1 MVLPSNSKRQVNWI
15 KTTIIIGISI
25 LGSLGI
31 SYLGVAK
38 ESIIMLFLLGVIF
51 STIVTSSSMW
61 GIITSVVSMMA
72 MNFLF
77 TEPRYTFVIY
87 DSGDLVLL
95 LFFLITAVVS
105 GTITSRLQKQIEIA
119 EKNERTTQVLY
130 KIASGFIAIS
140 GEKDIISRAKYFV
153 DNYTGLKNEIII
165 FDNDEDY
172 NNEDYNNDASN
183 YYEYPVNGS
192 DGVIGEIRVF
202 KDKGDTDKQ
211 NEIIIQS
218 IATQLG
224 IALEGNKLYAE
235 REQIRVAME
244 KERLRANLLRS
255 VSHDLRT
262 PLTALSGAGN
272 LLAENFDVLKDDEK
286 KKLATDISEE
296 IGWLTNLVENILNM
310 TRISN
315 EQLILNRDE
324 EVIDDVVSEA
334 VSRTK
339 RILNDRS
346 FTVTLPEEVVSVPMD
361 GKLIVQVLVNL
372 LENAVRHT
380 SKDCSVRLD
389 VKIKDNC
396 VEFVVSD
403 TGGGIDDSIKDSL
416 FDRFVTLDKG
426 ITDGKR
432 GIGLGL
438 TICKAIVE
446 AHGGKIFS
454 EHNLPKGSKFSF
466 TLPVEE
472 ELN

>member
-1 MVLPSNSKRQVNWI
+1 MVLLGNLGNWI
-15 KTTIIIGISI
+15 KTTVIVGIAI
-25 LGSLGI
+25 LGSLAI

-51 STIVTSSSMW
+51 STIVTSSSVW
-61 GIITSVVSMMA
+61 GIITSFVSMMI

-77 TEPRYTFVIY
+77 TEPKYTFVIY
-87 DSGDLVLL
+87 DSGDFILL

-140 GEKDIISRAKYFV
+140 GERDIINRARYFIE
-153 DNYTGLKNEIII
+153 NYTGQKSKIVIFNDGLKELVSTK
-165 FDNDEDY
+165 DSVEYSVNDSE
-172 NNEDYNNDASN
+172 
-183 YYEYPVNGS
+183 
-192 DGVIGEIRVF
+192 GVIGKIIVM
-202 KDKGDTDKQ
+202 GDEGHTDRQ
-211 NEIIIQS
+211 EAIIIQS
-218 IATQLG
+218 IATQMG
-224 IALEGNKLYAE
+224 IAIEGDRLYSE
-235 REQIRVAME
+235 REQIRVEMG

-272 LLAENFDVLKDDEK
+272 LLAEKFDVLKDEEK

-315 EQLILNRDE
+315 EELLLKKDE
-324 EVIDDVVSEA
+324 EVVDDVISEA
-334 VSRTK
+334 ISRTK
-339 RILNDRS
+339 RIMQGRAFS
-346 FTVTLPEEVVSVPMD
+346 VTLPKDVISIPME
-361 GKLIVQVLVNL
+361 GKLIVQVIVNL

-380 SKDCSVRLD
+380 PEDSSISLD
-389 VKIKDNC
+389 VAMGNDH
-396 VEFVVSD
+396 VEFMVSD
-403 TGGGIDDSIKDSL
+403 TGEGIDNSIKDNL
-416 FDRFVTLDKG
+416 FERFVTLDKR
-426 ITDGKR
+426 IIDGKR

-446 AHGGKIFS
+446 AHGGSIYS
-454 EHNLPKGSKFSF
+454 VPNTPTGSRFVF
-466 TLPVEE
+466 TIPIEE
-472 ELN
+472 DKS

>member
-1 MVLPSNSKRQVNWI
+1 MVLPGRARHYSSWM
-15 KTTIIIGISI
+15 KTTIIIGIAVI
-25 LGSLGI
+25 GSLGI

-61 GIITSVVSMMA
+61 GIIASVISMMV

-77 TEPRYTFVIY
+77 TEPRFTFVIY
-87 DSGDLVLL
+87 DSGDLILL

-105 GTITSRLQKQIEIA
+105 GTITSRLQQQIELA

-130 KIASGFIAIS
+130 RIASGFIAIS
-140 GEKDIISRAKYFV
+140 GESDIINRARYFV
-153 DNYTGLKNEIII
+153 QSYTGLESEVIIY
-165 FDNDEDY
+165 DEMNYQENAIGVNKDFPIKGSEGILGKIRIAGHDSI
-172 NNEDYNNDASN
+172 EDSQ
-183 YYEYPVNGS
+183 
-192 DGVIGEIRVF
+192 
-202 KDKGDTDKQ
+202 T
-211 NEIIIQS
+211 EIIIQS

-224 IALEGNKLYAE
+224 IALEGERLYLE
-235 REQIRVAME
+235 REQIKVAME

-272 LLAENFDVLKDDEK
+272 LLAENFEQLDDKEK
-286 KKLATDISEE
+286 KQLATDISEE

-310 TRISN
+310 TRIN
-315 EQLILNRDE
+315 NDQLILKKEDE
-324 EVIDDVVSEA
+324 VVDDVISEA

-339 RILNDRS
+339 TILRDRD
-346 FTVTLPEEVVSVPMD
+346 FQVALPTDVISVPMD
-361 GKLIVQVLVNL
+361 GKLIVQVIVNL

-380 SKDCSVRLD
+380 PKESSIALEVELD
-389 VKIKDNC
+389 DGY
-396 VEFVVSD
+396 VEFIVSD
-403 TGGGIDDSIKDSL
+403 TGEGVDRSIKNSI

-438 TICKAIVE
+438 SICKAIVE
-446 AHGGKIFS
+446 AHGGKIYT
-454 EHNLPKGSKFSF
+454 EENKPTGSRFIF
-466 TLPVEE
+466 TLPAKEE
-472 ELN
+472 ER

>member
-1 MVLPSNSKRQVNWI
+1 MVLPTKSGRQGNWL

-105 GTITSRLQKQIEIA
+105 GTITSRLQQEIQLA

-140 GEKDIISRAKYFV
+140 GEREIINRAGYFIER
-153 DNYTGLKNEIII
+153 YTGLKSEIII
-165 FDNDEDY
+165 YEDEKDQE
-172 NNEDYNNDASN
+172 NAVG
-183 YYEYPVNGS
+183 VNRDFFIKSSEGIL
-192 DGVIGEIRVF
+192 GKIRIAEHENI
-202 KDKGDTDKQ
+202 KDKQT
-211 NEIIIQS
+211 EIIIQS

-224 IALEGNKLYAE
+224 IALEGNRLYTE

-272 LLAENFDVLKDDEK
+272 LLAENFDVLMDVEK
-286 KKLATDISEE
+286 RKLATDISEE

-310 TRISN
+310 TRINN
-315 EQLILNRDE
+315 EQLLLKKE
-324 EVIDDVVSEA
+324 EEIIDDVVSEA

-339 RILNDRS
+339 RILKDRS
-346 FTVTLPEEVVSVPMD
+346 FSVTLPNEVVSAPMD
-361 GKLIVQVLVNL
+361 GKLIVQVIVNL

-380 SKDCSVRLD
+380 SRDSSVSLD
-389 VKIKDNC
+389 VEINGTD
-396 VEFVVSD
+396 VEFTVSD
-403 TGGGIDDSIKDSL
+403 TGQGIDDSIKDIL
-416 FDRFVTLDKG
+416 FDRFVTLEKG
-426 ITDGKR
+426 VTDGRR

-438 TICKAIVE
+438 SICKAIVE
-446 AHGGKIFS
+446 AHGGKIHS
-454 EHNLPKGSKFSF
+454 EDNLPKGSKFIF
-466 TLPVEE
+466 TLPLEGD
-472 ELN
+472 

>member
-1 MVLPSNSKRQVNWI
+1 MVLPTKSGRQGNWL

-61 GIITSVVSMMA
+61 GIITYVVSMMA

-105 GTITSRLQKQIEIA
+105 GTITSRLQQEIQLA

-140 GEKDIISRAKYFV
+140 GEREIINRAGYFIER
-153 DNYTGLKNEIII
+153 YTGLKSEIII
-165 FDNDEDY
+165 YEDEKDQE
-172 NNEDYNNDASN
+172 NAVG
-183 YYEYPVNGS
+183 VNRDFFIKSSEGIL
-192 DGVIGEIRVF
+192 GKIRIAEHENI
-202 KDKGDTDKQ
+202 KDKQT
-211 NEIIIQS
+211 EIIIQS

-224 IALEGNKLYAE
+224 IALEGNRLYTE

-272 LLAENFDVLKDDEK
+272 LLAENFDVLMDVEK
-286 KKLATDISEE
+286 RKLATDISEE

-310 TRISN
+310 TRINN
-315 EQLILNRDE
+315 EQLLLKKE
-324 EVIDDVVSEA
+324 EEIIDDVVSEA

-339 RILNDRS
+339 RILKDRS
-346 FTVTLPEEVVSVPMD
+346 FSVTLPNEVVSAPMD
-361 GKLIVQVLVNL
+361 GKLIVQVIVNL

-380 SKDCSVRLD
+380 SRDSSVSLD
-389 VKIKDNC
+389 VEINGTD
-396 VEFVVSD
+396 VEFTVSD
-403 TGGGIDDSIKDSL
+403 TGQGIDDSIKDIL
-416 FDRFVTLDKG
+416 FDRFVTLEKG
-426 ITDGKR
+426 VTDGRR
-432 GIGLGL
+432 GIVLGL
-438 TICKAIVE
+438 SICKAIVE
-446 AHGGKIFS
+446 AHGGKIHS
-454 EHNLPKGSKFSF
+454 EDNLPKGSKFIF
-466 TLPVEE
+466 TLPLEGD
-472 ELN
+472 

>member
-1 MVLPSNSKRQVNWI
+1 MVLPVKAGMPGNWL

-61 GIITSVVSMMA
+61 GIITSVISMMA
-72 MNFLF
+72 INFLF
-77 TEPRYTFVIY
+77 TEPRYTFVVY
-87 DSGDLVLL
+87 DSGDLILL

-119 EKNERTTQVLY
+119 ERNERTTQVLY

-140 GEKDIISRAKYFV
+140 GERDIVNRAKYYV
-153 DNYTGLKNEIII
+153 ENYTGLKSEIII
-165 FDNDEDY
+165 FEEGSKTGDESLE
-172 NNEDYNNDASN
+172 NKKN
-183 YYEYPVNGS
+183 YMEYSINGS
-192 DGVIGEIRVF
+192 DGQLGNIKVF
-202 KDKGDTDKQ
+202 RKSGMNDKQ

-224 IALEGNKLYAE
+224 IALEGNRLYAE

-272 LLAENFDVLKDDEK
+272 LLAENFDVLRDDEK

-310 TRISN
+310 TRINN
-315 EQLILNRDE
+315 EQLMLKKED

-339 RILNDRS
+339 RILRERN
-346 FTVTLPEEVVSVPMD
+346 FTVTLPNDVIYVPMD
-361 GKLIVQVLVNL
+361 GKLIVQVIVNL
-372 LENAVRHT
+372 LENSVRHT
-380 SKDCSVRLD
+380 PKDSAVSLD
-389 VKIKDNC
+389 VSPKDDQ
-396 VEFVVSD
+396 VEFSVSD
-403 TGGGIDDSIKDSL
+403 TGEGIDSSIKDNL
-416 FDRFVTLDKG
+416 FERFVTLDKG
-426 ITDGKR
+426 IIDGKR

-446 AHGGKIFS
+446 AHGGTIYS
-454 EHNLPKGSKFSF
+454 EENIPKGSKFIF
-466 TLPVEE
+466 TLPLEE
-472 ELN
+472 GQN

>member
-1 MVLPSNSKRQVNWI
+1 MVLPSNSKRQGNWL

-25 LGSLGI
+25 MGSLGI

-165 FDNDEDY
+165 YDTDKDLKI
-172 NNEDYNNDASN
+172 DSSN
-183 YYEYPVNGS
+183 YNEYSIIGS

-202 KDKGDTDKQ
+202 MDEEDTVRQ

-315 EQLILNRDE
+315 EQLILNKDE

-346 FTVTLPEEVVSVPMD
+346 FAVTLPEEVVSVPMD

-380 SKDCSVRLD
+380 SRDSSVRLD
-389 VKIKDNC
+389 VKIKGKC
-396 VEFVVSD
+396 VEFIVSD
-403 TGGGIDDSIKDSL
+403 TGGGIDESIKDSL

-426 ITDGKR
+426 VTDGKR

-454 EHNLPKGSKFSF
+454 EHNHPKGSKFIF

-472 ELN
+472 ELE

>member
-1 MVLPSNSKRQVNWI
+1 MVLPGKSGRQGNWL

-25 LGSLGI
+25 LGSLMI

-61 GIITSVVSMMA
+61 GMVTSVVSMMA

-77 TEPRYTFVIY
+77 TEPRYTLVIY

-105 GTITSRLQKQIEIA
+105 GTITSRLQQQIEIA

-130 KIASGFIAIS
+130 KIASGFIAIT
-140 GEKDIISRAKYFV
+140 GERDILNRAKYFV
-153 DNYTGLKNEIII
+153 DNYTGLKSQILILENGG
-165 FDNDEDY
+165 DVLHHDP
-172 NNEDYNNDASN
+172 N
-183 YYEYPVNGS
+183 YKEFPISGS
-192 DGVIGEIRVF
+192 DRTIGKILVQVENEEL
-202 KDKGDTDKQ
+202 DKQ

-218 IATQLG
+218 ISTQLG
-224 IALEGNKLYAE
+224 IALEGNRLYAE

-244 KERLRANLLRS
+244 KEMLRANLLRS

-272 LLAENFDVLKDDEK
+272 LLAENFDVLRDDEK

-310 TRISN
+310 TRINN
-315 EQLILNRDE
+315 EQLLLKKEE

-339 RILNDRS
+339 RILRDRN
-346 FTVTLPEEVVSVPMD
+346 FTVTLPDEVVSAPMD
-361 GKLIVQVLVNL
+361 GKLIVQVIVNL

-380 SKDCSVRLD
+380 SKDSLVSLD
-389 VKIKDNC
+389 VEISGTD
-396 VEFVVSD
+396 VEFTVSD
-403 TGGGIDDSIKDSL
+403 TGEGIDESIKDSL
-416 FDRFVTLDKG
+416 FDRFVTLEKG
-426 ITDGKR
+426 VTDGKR

-446 AHGGKIFS
+446 AHGGEIHS
-454 EHNLPKGSKFSF
+454 ERNLPKGSRFIF
-466 TLPVEE
+466 TIPLKED
-472 ELN
+472 

>member
-1 MVLPSNSKRQVNWI
+1 MVLPTKSGRQGNWL

-105 GTITSRLQKQIEIA
+105 GTITSRLQQEIELA

-140 GEKDIISRAKYFV
+140 GERDIINRAGYFIEM
-153 DNYTGLKNEIII
+153 YTGLKSEIII
-165 FDNDEDY
+165 YEDEKDQENAVGVNRDFFIKSSEGILGKIRIAEHDN
-172 NNEDYNNDASN
+172 
-183 YYEYPVNGS
+183 
-192 DGVIGEIRVF
+192 I
-202 KDKGDTDKQ
+202 KDKQT
-211 NEIIIQS
+211 EIIIQS

-224 IALEGNKLYAE
+224 IALEGNRLYTE

-272 LLAENFDVLKDDEK
+272 LLAENFDVLRDDEK
-286 KKLATDISEE
+286 RKLATDISEE

-310 TRISN
+310 TRINN
-315 EQLILNRDE
+315 EQLLLKKE
-324 EVIDDVVSEA
+324 EEIIDDVVSEA

-339 RILNDRS
+339 RILKGRS
-346 FTVTLPEEVVSVPMD
+346 FSVTLPSEVVSAPMD
-361 GKLIVQVLVNL
+361 GKLIVQVIVNL

-380 SKDCSVRLD
+380 SRDSSVSLD
-389 VKIKDNC
+389 VEINGTE
-396 VEFVVSD
+396 VEFTVSD
-403 TGGGIDDSIKDSL
+403 TGQGIDDSIKDSL

-426 ITDGKR
+426 VTDGKR

-446 AHGGKIFS
+446 AHGGKIHS
-454 EHNLPKGSKFSF
+454 EDNLPKGSKFIF
-466 TLPVEE
+466 TLPLEGDE
-472 ELN
+472 N

>member
-1 MVLPSNSKRQVNWI
+1 MVLRTKSGRQGNWL

-38 ESIIMLFLLGVIF
+38 ESIIMLLLLGVIF

-77 TEPRYTFVIY
+77 TEPKYTFVIY

-105 GTITSRLQKQIEIA
+105 GTITSRLQQEIELA

-140 GEKDIISRAKYFV
+140 GEKDIINRAGYFIES
-153 DNYTGLKNEIII
+153 YTGLKNEIII
-165 FDNDEDY
+165 YDDEKEQENAIGINKDYFIKSSEGILGKIRIEDHDN
-172 NNEDYNNDASN
+172 
-183 YYEYPVNGS
+183 
-192 DGVIGEIRVF
+192 I
-202 KDKGDTDKQ
+202 KDKQT
-211 NEIIIQS
+211 EIIIQS

-224 IALEGNKLYAE
+224 IALEGDRLYLE
-235 REQIRVAME
+235 REKIRVAME

-272 LLAENFDVLKDDEK
+272 LLAENFEQLDDIEK
-286 KKLATDISEE
+286 KQLATDISEE

-310 TRISN
+310 TRIN
-315 EQLILNRDE
+315 NDQLILRKEE
-324 EVIDDVVSEA
+324 EVVDDVVSEA

-339 RILNDRS
+339 RILRDRS
-346 FTVTLPEEVVSVPMD
+346 FTVTLPKDVISVPMD
-361 GKLIVQVLVNL
+361 GKLIVQVIVNL

-380 SKDCSVRLD
+380 SRDSSVSLD
-389 VKIKDNC
+389 VKVSRKF
-396 VEFVVSD
+396 VEFTVSD
-403 TGGGIDDSIKDSL
+403 TGEGIDDSIKDSL
-416 FDRFVTLDKG
+416 FDRFVTLEKG
-426 ITDGKR
+426 VSDGKR

-438 TICKAIVE
+438 TICKAIVD
-446 AHGGKIFS
+446 AHGGRIYWKRNS
-454 EHNLPKGSKFSF
+454 PKGSKFVF
-466 TLPVEE
+466 TLPMEE
-472 ELN
+472 DED